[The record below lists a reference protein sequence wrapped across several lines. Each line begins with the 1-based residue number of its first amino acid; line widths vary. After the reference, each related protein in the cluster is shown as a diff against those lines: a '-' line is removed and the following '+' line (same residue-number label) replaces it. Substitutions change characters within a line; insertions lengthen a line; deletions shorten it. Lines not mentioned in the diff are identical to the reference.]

1 MLYFPNSFLQNRN
14 DHWQT
19 PFTDIYFSV
28 RFAPYIV
35 RLNCWIDREYEW
47 FVKIVTT
54 NKQLIQYWDL
64 LGLKLS
70 TTSNLKK
77 LTSSSLISE
86 KVNSLVSAPNFEGL
100 ELHPRVSNHVLVDQL
115 LKVAVLDS
123 FFTMSK
129 KDYST
134 IWSLWTFIG
143 KNDKQRSAIKG
154 QNIIFIS
161 SITIK
166 KTLKL

>member
-19 PFTDIYFSV
+19 PFIDIYFSV

-77 LTSSSLISE
+77 NQLHHHSLVKKSIVLYLHLTLRDWSFIPESATTSLLISCSRLLCLTPSSRCLRKTIQPFDLSE
-86 KVNSLVSAPNFEGL
+86 HLLAKIVNEDL
-100 ELHPRVSNHVLVDQL
+100 Q
-115 LKVAVLDS
+115 
-123 FFTMSK
+123 
-129 KDYST
+129 
-134 IWSLWTFIG
+134 
-143 KNDKQRSAIKG
+143 
-154 QNIIFIS
+154 
-161 SITIK
+161 
-166 KTLKL
+166 